1 MLNEN
6 HLRPRNRVNTEKPK
20 EYINPRVTEQNT
32 KGAGRLSREDVTF
45 IKSNV
50 DKISPEKLAKIL
62 GRKVSSI
69 LKYIQDHRLGS
80 AYRSY
85 REIEPKSTHEVLKEL
100 KEKPFYS
107 ILKQQLTNIE
117 IKHFEDEWIRI
128 IAQFNNDVLASEEM
142 ELKELIFVEILR
154 NRESIAE
161 KQRMDMKFDL
171 EKELEY
177 ERQQPIKDPERIRE
191 INQILLQYRSES
203 KEFIKIFRE
212 LCDRAEKARKA
223 LNASR
228 QDRVKSFDRANVDFT
243 AWLKT
248 LDDNSQKI
256 KAAREMEIMKLAQ
269 SKEKKRLQSNH
280 KFANNEIAVPI
291 LNEDSVN

>member
-1 MLNEN
+1 MLNEKHN
-6 HLRPRNRVNTEKPK
+6 RPRKNTISE
-20 EYINPRVTEQNT
+20 TNT
-32 KGAGRLSREDVTF
+32 RGAGRLTREETDF
-45 IKSNV
+45 IKNNV
-50 DKISPEKLAKIL
+50 DKFPPEQIAKLL
-62 GRKVSSI
+62 GRKTPVIKRHIEDHS
-69 LKYIQDHRLGS
+69 LGEAYKKYKERDTKT
-80 AYRSY
+80 A
-85 REIEPKSTHEVLKEL
+85 KDVLREL
-100 KEKPFYS
+100 KDKPFYGL
-107 ILKQQLTNIE
+107 LKHQLTTPE
-117 IKHFEDEWIRI
+117 IRHFEDEWVRM
-128 IAQFNNDVLASEEM
+128 IAQFNNDILASEEM
-142 ELKELIFVEILR
+142 ELKELILVEVLR

-161 KQRMDMKFDL
+161 KVRLDFRISL
-171 EKELEY
+171 EKELEL
-177 ERQQPIKDPERIRE
+177 ERQQPHKDMERIRE

-203 KEFIKIFRE
+203 KEFIKTFTA
-212 LCDRAEKARKA
+212 LCDRAERARKA

-228 QDRVKSFDRANVDFT
+228 QDRVKSFEKSRIDFT